1 MLSRDWS
8 MKQDWAD
15 LRNTAHVHVYLHTV
29 TIIPLGALA
38 EVPVVEFVIVQQE
51 ATAVPIET
59 AVSTLLQ
66 LSTFSVTVGFKFASV
81 LWRCWLGGRKGI
93 SPVKN

>member
-1 MLSRDWS
+1 MLSRDRS

-29 TIIPLGALA
+29 TIIPLDALA

-59 AVSTLLQ
+59 AASTLLQ
-66 LSTFSVTVGFKFASV
+66 LSTFSVTVGFKFPSV

-93 SPVKN
+93 WPVKN